1 MRKLTLEQRVARL
14 EKLLSRKASKS
25 RKFEGLHPD
34 MLQELQM
41 IFDNHFASPSYY
53 GSRREFQLEM
63 EAMADDANDMM
74 VDDAI
79 MYLANDY
86 GYNEDRLESARDDI
100 SDSLSQMARVLLD
113 DEWDEDDYYE
123 SHKRSS
129 RKSVKNEEAKMLP
142 NGAMANRVSDVLS
155 GWAGVSRNDVN
166 GALKALDR
174 AGALDRA
181 CNRWYPTVD
190 DVMLAI
196 EDCWDDPI
204 AMVGNGAAQFF
215 ISNNGDCALILQPIA
230 GGSSRARQITLKFH
244 WDV

>member
-1 MRKLTLEQRVARL
+1 MRKITLEQRVARL
-14 EKLLSRKASKS
+14 EKLFNSKIKKS

-34 MLQELQM
+34 MLHELQT

-53 GSRREFQLEM
+53 GSKREFQLEM
-63 EAMADDANDMM
+63 EGMADGANDMM

-79 MYLANDY
+79 IYLVNDY

-100 SDSLSQMARVLLD
+100 ADSLSQMARVLLD
-113 DEWDEDDYYE
+113 GMDEYDE
-123 SHKRSS
+123 SHKRPS
-129 RKSVKNEEAKMLP
+129 RKSVKNEDAKMMP
-142 NGAMANRVSDVLS
+142 NGMIANRVSDVLS
-155 GWAGVSRNDVN
+155 GWAEVSRNDVN

-190 DVMLAI
+190 DIMAAV